1 MHISARDAEEKAQ
14 IEAEELKRRRECEDT
29 AVSGAEVLNWAKNIE
44 TPGCHLPWR
53 VFRLDRKYHRVPKS
67 LLGQDQTTSMEIMA
81 EDEEKKQQKSKPGK
95 KRRII
100 LRTRAAAKA
109 AEKAKVE
116 ATSNMTEA
124 EKRNKKNRERKI
136 KRRQKEREKKAAL
149 AAAAGT
155 TTTTDGVGGAS
166 VDGDSSD

>member
-1 MHISARDAEEKAQ
+1 MHLSARDAEEKALL
-14 IEAEELKRRRECEDT
+14 EAEQIKRRREYEET
-29 AVSGAEVLNWAKNIE
+29 AISSAEVLNWANSTE

-53 VFRLDRKYHRVPKS
+53 VFRLDWKYHRVPKS
-67 LLGQDQTTSMEIMA
+67 LLGEIQKTSVKTTT
-81 EDEEKKQQKSKPGK
+81 EDGEKKKSKPGK

-109 AEKAKVE
+109 AEKAKAE

-149 AAAAGT
+149 AAAGGAT
-155 TTTTDGVGGAS
+155 TITDGVGAAS
-166 VDGDSSD
+166 VNGDSSD

>member
-1 MHISARDAEEKAQ
+1 MHLSARDEHERAQ
-14 IEAEELKRRRECEDT
+14 IEADELMRRREYENVAIT
-29 AVSGAEVLNWAKNIE
+29 GAEVLDWAKNTE

-67 LLGQDQTTSMEIMA
+67 LLRDTENGIKITETTA
-81 EDEEKKQQKSKPGK
+81 ERKKKSKPGK

-100 LRTRAAAKA
+100 LRTRAAASA
-109 AEKAKVE
+109 AEKAKAAE
-116 ATSNMTEA
+116 TSNMTEA

-149 AAAAGT
+149 TAAAGT
-155 TTTTDGVGGAS
+155 ATVTDGVGAAS
-166 VDGDSSD
+166 VDGNSSD